1 MSHVEVDPP
10 PGAPRDGEPIP
21 ARPPSSSRI
30 WAFALAAGLIAGF
43 ASWPIG
49 DVIHARYAPPEFINM
64 ASSSGGF
71 ISTAEVQKLTRAKQ
85 ARQVLEAALFFGAS
99 GAILGAAFG
108 LAGCYAGRPA
118 GSARNALLFGALVG
132 AASGA
137 AAAAASLPVY
147 LRFLN
152 TDTNDLAMGFMF
164 QALTAAAM
172 GAAAGASFAVGL
184 GDRGRIIPA
193 IVGGLMGAVA
203 GVLVYEAA
211 GALAFPLDKTS
222 SPISATTLTRLLGR
236 LSVAVLAAAG
246 VAMGVLDKRKPKPTP
261 GPVAAA

>member
-21 ARPPSSSRI
+21 ASPPSSSRI
-30 WAFALAAGLIAGF
+30 WAFALAAGLVAGF

-49 DVIHARYAPPEFINM
+49 DVIHARFGPPEFINL

-71 ISTAEVQKLTRAKQ
+71 ISHEEVQKLTRTKQ
-85 ARQVLEAALFFGAS
+85 AAQLREAALYFGAT
-99 GAILGAAFG
+99 GAILGAALG
-108 LAGCYAGRPA
+108 LAGFSARRPAA
-118 GSARNALLFGALVG
+118 GSARNALLLGALVG

-137 AAAAASLPVY
+137 AAAVGILPVY
-147 LRFLN
+147 LKFLN

-164 QALTAAAM
+164 QAVTAAGL

-184 GDRGRIIPA
+184 GDRGRLIPA
-193 IVGGLMGAVA
+193 IVGGLMGAIA
-203 GVLVYEAA
+203 GVVVYDVA

-222 SPISATTLTRLLGR
+222 SPISATTLTRLLAR
-236 LSVAVLAAAG
+236 LSVAVLASAG
-246 VAMGVLDKRKPKPTP
+246 VAMGVLDKGKPKPAP
-261 GPVAAA
+261 GSVAA